1 MSSEIKVEEVDVHV
15 KTWKCT
21 PIHITTEDKLK
32 SITDINRTA
41 NTSGGE
47 EQTSQSYQKQRAI
60 TNI

>member
-1 MSSEIKVEEVDVHV
+1 MSSENKVEEVDVHV

-21 PIHITTEDKLK
+21 PIYITTEGKLK

-47 EQTSQSYQKQRAI
+47 EQTS
-60 TNI
+60 